1 MSFMQQQ
8 KDAFCIVSANGSI
21 SNASLRQPA
30 MTGGTIT
37 YEGQFEIM
45 SLSGSFLHAEI
56 GGASSRTGGLSVCLS
71 GADGRIVG
79 GGVGGPLIAAS
90 PVQVLQPRWNSN
102 FIPHKH
108 LLIIICSFVIDG
120 EKDIDQAEKTDSSV
134 VKSPPCFPGSSI
146 TPVSLRPMSDSK
158 ILGRGNG
165 QDMIE
170 CGSMFQ
176 APHMVSPR
184 LTCWSGHMNLD
195 GKFPSKY

>member
-90 PVQVLQPRWNSN
+90 PVQ
-102 FIPHKH
+102 
-108 LLIIICSFVIDG
+108 IIICSFVIDG